1 MQKLLWLKNTFH
13 KISQVGVVQK
23 KETHSQMSGNT
34 ILNKVNRLKKKTSG
48 SASQSL

>member
-13 KISQVGVVQK
+13 KISVGVVQK